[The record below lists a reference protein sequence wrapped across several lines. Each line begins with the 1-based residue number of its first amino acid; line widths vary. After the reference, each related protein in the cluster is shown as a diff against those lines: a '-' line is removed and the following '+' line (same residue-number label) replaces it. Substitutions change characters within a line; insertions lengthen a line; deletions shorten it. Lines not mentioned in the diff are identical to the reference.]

1 MANIHLKVCHIG
13 GYEGKILSRAPNY
26 LISNLSCFQGFCQ
39 VRLVLPFSGRSNMKI
54 TIAQV
59 LLVSQQQN
67 PKKTLQIYRCIIN
80 TFLCILVIR
89 SYQCITEIPGMISKK
104 IVTHIK
110 AKWNV
115 NIKS

>member
-1 MANIHLKVCHIG
+1 MANIHLEICHIG
-13 GYEGKILSRAPNY
+13 GYEEKILSGAPNY
-26 LISNLSCFQGFCQ
+26 LIGNLSCFQGFCQ

-89 SYQCITEIPGMISKK
+89 SHQCITEIPGMISKK

>member
-1 MANIHLKVCHIG
+1 MANIHLKICHIRE
-13 GYEGKILSRAPNY
+13 YEEKILSGAPNY
-26 LISNLSCFQGFCQ
+26 LIGNLSCFQGFCQ

-67 PKKTLQIYRCIIN
+67 PKKTFQIYRCIIN